1 MGTPRYGVSVSTGLL
16 AAGAVAG
23 ALVTLA
29 AAWRLTAYPRRVIAG
44 FFHRMQRLFDVVLGT
59 PEIPDPDRPG
69 HPLRVAVPDMG
80 VRMSRVE
87 RRLAER
93 SQTLAEAR
101 DAAAAAESAANAAK
115 ASAECATAAAESV
128 TQEMTAL
135 ARRVTTLEAVVN
147 PQGVQVP
154 MLSQE
159 GA

>member
-1 MGTPRYGVSVSTGLL
+1 MSAGII
-16 AAGAVAG
+16 AAGSVAG
-23 ALVTLA
+23 ALVALG
-29 AAWRLTAYPRRVIAG
+29 AAWRLTAGGRRTIAG

-101 DAAAAAESAANAAK
+101 DAAAAAECAANAAK
-115 ASAECATAAAESV
+115 ASAKSATAAAASV
-128 TQEMTAL
+128 AQEMTAL

-147 PQGVQVP
+147 PQQVQLP
-154 MLSQE
+154 ALAQE
-159 GA
+159 G